1 VSSKKISQRHLF
13 GKWERKRQ
21 QTALRALAAAFLLR
35 HANVGNSDDN
45 YSILKNVAN
54 GAVTV

>member
-1 VSSKKISQRHLF
+1 VNSNKISQRHLF

-54 GAVTV
+54 GAV